1 MRREKDEP
9 RPTFRCVAVNEGRKC
24 SVANRLTSAAPQEIS
39 TCVHDDITRK
49 KMSREDVAAKYKLS
63 QVQVSNLVYKVNND
77 SYITGVNGRR
87 RAVADWQFEQ
97 IKQHIVENM
106 IEETQLTSAEMDDAF
121 NLAAIHNNTIRP
133 GESLSKNTLTALRK
147 RLKATEVIARL
158 LKPTRE
164 AAESDP
170 RNFVSLAVA
179 YKVLHKD
186 VDPQLIFN
194 FDATQFKVATKQ
206 GKVIIIREELP
217 KGKQVKTKADQGV
230 GMAFFVKYFA
240 IANAAGILGP
250 PVLLVQDKNLDS
262 EAFYHYEMP
271 GGGIGG
277 GPEDMAYV
285 CVCKTRAG
293 NDAFFRFF
301 VEKVLFRFITH
312 IRETYTHLNG
322 HASQQAGKPL
332 RAVVSC
338 DGESKQL
345 SELLKEGDGTL
356 RALAH
361 ELNICFLKLPASLS
375 GKLQPCDVMALFMT
389 TRLAIFLM
397 KELTVDNI
405 MQHHGT
411 MYDQL
416 CATLQRE
423 RPDGVKK
430 LSGPDSKRIALAVI
444 TVCHCLS
451 MKSNADQVRKG
462 FSSTGAYPVSA
473 EATMS
478 CMAATFDHEL
488 MQKYEVGLP
497 AFIADFLKRAYV
509 SEDVLVKAGIPRS
522 PIEIKY
528 DEDRAAKNLSVLK
541 PKDLRPINEQRAVF
555 ISSDEVLVQLK
566 EQVERAAQAVDKPE
580 TMKQLVAAAEK
591 RVKAESAAKIAS
603 VVVLVDKLKD
613 RVKGQKKI
621 EKDNKELTATNKR
634 LRAELDAQNK
644 QAAASTTAAKKAKQ
658 PDRLHCSS
666 FICTST
672 VRADNSAA
680 WWHCKLCDI
689 ALCNKCKSSQELHMV
704 THA

>member
-1 MRREKDEP
+1 MNQPFSK
-9 RPTFRCVAVNEGRKC
+9 
-24 SVANRLTSAAPQEIS
+24 APQEIS
-39 TCVHDDITRK
+39 TCVHDDRTIK
-49 KMSREDVAAKYKLS
+49 MMSRKDVAAKYNLS
-63 QVQVSNLVYKVNND
+63 QDKVSKLVYKVNKNAN
-77 SYITGVNGRR
+77 IKGTMGRR
-87 RAVADWQFEQ
+87 PAVADWQFKQ
-97 IKQHIVENM
+97 IKQYVVENM
-106 IEETQLTSAEMDDAF
+106 LEETQLTSTEMAAAF
-121 NLAAIHNNTIRP
+121 NLAAIHNNTIKP
-133 GESLSKNTLTALRK
+133 GAALSKNTLTSLRK

-164 AAESDP
+164 VAESDP

-186 VDPQLIFN
+186 VDPHLIFN
-194 FDATQFKVATKQ
+194 FDATQFKVATEQ
-206 GKVIIIREELP
+206 DKVIIIREELP
-217 KGKQVKTKADQGV
+217 KGKQVKTKADHGV

-240 IANAAGILGP
+240 IANAAGILVP
-250 PVLLVQDKNLDS
+250 PALLVQDKNLDPD
-262 EAFYHYEMP
+262 AFYHYEMP

-277 GPEDMAYV
+277 DPNSIAYV
-285 CVCKTRAG
+285 CVCNTRAG

-301 VEKVLFRFITH
+301 VTEVLFKFITRT
-312 IRETYTHLNG
+312 REMYTHLNG
-322 HASQQAGKPL
+322 HASQQAGMPL

-361 ELNICFLKLPASLS
+361 GLNICFLKLPASLS
-375 GKLQPCDVMALFMT
+375 GKVQPCDVMALFMN

-397 KELTVDNI
+397 EELTEDNI
-405 MQHHGT
+405 MLHHGA

-416 CATLQRE
+416 CASLRRE
-423 RPDGVKK
+423 RADGVKR
-430 LSGPDSKRIALAVI
+430 LSAADSKRIALAVI

-478 CMAATFDHEL
+478 CMAAKFDHKL
-488 MQKYEVGLP
+488 MKKYEEGLR
-497 AFIADFLKRAYV
+497 AFITDFLKRAYV

-541 PKDLRPINEQRAVF
+541 PKDLRPINEQRAVC
-555 ISSDEVLVQLK
+555 ISADEVLVELK
-566 EQVERAAQAVDKPE
+566 EQVERAAQAVDKPK
-580 TMKQLVAAAEK
+580 TTKQLVAAAEK
-591 RVKAESAAKIAS
+591 RCKAESAAKFAPI
-603 VVVLVDKLKD
+603 VLQVEVLKEQA
-613 RVKGQKKI
+613 KGHKKI
-621 EKDNKELTATNKR
+621 EKDIKELTAVNKR
-634 LRAELDAQNK
+634 LRAELDTQNK

-666 FICTST
+666 VTCASK
-672 VRADNSAA
+672 VQADKSAA
-680 WWHCKLCDI
+680 WWHCKLCSVV
-689 ALCNKCKSSQELHMV
+689 LCNKCKSSRELHMG